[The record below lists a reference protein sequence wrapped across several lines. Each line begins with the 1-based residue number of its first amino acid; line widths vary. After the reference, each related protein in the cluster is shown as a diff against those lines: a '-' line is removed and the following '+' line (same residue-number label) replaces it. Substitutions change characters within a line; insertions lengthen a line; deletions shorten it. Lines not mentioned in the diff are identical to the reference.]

1 LYSDLNAAIL
11 FFIERRHVPTIKKLS
26 LPLLVTAFFWIFEI
40 SAFPLIP
47 GEQFPMSGT
56 DGKASHLARM
66 GGASMRAL
74 WKISGYKMGEG
85 AVWGEEEARKLL
97 FKPLDIDTTNV
108 TFDGQTCHDVVF
120 EKKMVNAKEY
130 LANAYRT
137 TPQALD
143 IKEERIEVV
152 KTNCSLPGFAE
163 YIRLKDRRLIIHL
176 NGVFFYFEP
185 AVNY

>member
-1 LYSDLNAAIL
+1 MI
-11 FFIERRHVPTIKKLS
+11 FFIERRRVPTIKKLS
-26 LPLLVTAFFWIFEI
+26 LPLLVTALFLFFEI
-40 SAFPLIP
+40 SAFPLGA
-47 GEQFPMSGT
+47 GEQSPMSGT

-66 GGASMRAL
+66 GGASMRVL
-74 WKISGYKMGEG
+74 WKISGYKVDEG
-85 AVWGEEEARKLL
+85 AAWGEEEARKLL
-97 FKPLDIDTTNV
+97 FRPLDIDGSRI

-130 LANAYRT
+130 LASVYRT

-163 YIRLKDRRLIIHL
+163 YIRLKDRRLIVHL